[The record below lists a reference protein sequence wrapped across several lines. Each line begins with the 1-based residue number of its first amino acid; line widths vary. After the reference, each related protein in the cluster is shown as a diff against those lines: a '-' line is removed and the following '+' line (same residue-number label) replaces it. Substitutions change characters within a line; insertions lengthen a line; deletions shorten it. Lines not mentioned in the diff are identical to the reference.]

1 MASYI
6 VYRLIAAVP
15 VLGLVTLASFLLMR
29 LVPGDPA
36 MIIGGVSASDQEIA
50 NIREQLGLN
59 EPFLVQI
66 GSWYWKL
73 LQGDLGQSFLLGRSV
88 TQAFI
93 ERLPVTLSL
102 TLLAFVLSA
111 VLAIAL
117 GLAAALN
124 ANSWIDQVVMTTALV
139 GVAVPNFWLGLM
151 AIVLFSVHLGILP
164 SGGYV
169 PLSEDPLGW
178 LRSCILPAT
187 SLALLQIGLL
197 ARVTRSTT
205 LEVLGQD
212 YIRTARAKGLS
223 ETQVIGKHALKNVM
237 VPVVTVL
244 GISFSLLLG
253 GSVVIETVFS
263 VPGVG
268 RLLGSAILRR
278 DYPVIQG
285 TLLFIALKLLLINLA
300 VDLLYAYID
309 PRVRYER
316 GTR

>member
-1 MASYI
+1 MAAYI

-15 VLGLVTLASFLLMR
+15 VLALVTLASFLLMR

-50 NIREQLGLN
+50 QIREQLGLN

-73 LQGDLGQSFLLGRSV
+73 AQGDLGQSFLLGRSV

-102 TLLAFVLSA
+102 TLFAFVLSA
-111 VLAIAL
+111 VVAIAL
-117 GLAAALN
+117 GLVAALN
-124 ANSWIDQVVMTTALV
+124 ANSWIDQAVMTTALV
-139 GVAVPNFWLGLM
+139 GVALPNFWLGLM
-151 AIVLFSVHLGILP
+151 AIVLFSVHLGVLP

-169 PLSEDPLGW
+169 PLSEDVLGW

-223 ETQVIGKHALKNVM
+223 ETLVIGKHALKNVM

-263 VPGVG
+263 V
-268 RLLGSAILRR
+268 RI
-278 DYPVIQG
+278 
-285 TLLFIALKLLLINLA
+285 
-300 VDLLYAYID
+300 
-309 PRVRYER
+309 
-316 GTR
+316 

>member
-1 MASYI
+1 MAAYI

-15 VLGLVTLASFLLMR
+15 VLALVTLASFLLMR

-50 NIREQLGLN
+50 QIREQLGLN

-73 LQGDLGQSFLLGRSV
+73 AQGDLGQSFLLGRSV

-102 TLLAFVLSA
+102 TLFAFVLSA
-111 VLAIAL
+111 VVAIAL
-117 GLAAALN
+117 GLVAALN
-124 ANSWIDQVVMTTALV
+124 ANSWIDQAVMTTALV
-139 GVAVPNFWLGLM
+139 GVALPNFWLGLM
-151 AIVLFSVHLGILP
+151 AIVLFSVHLGVLP

-169 PLSEDPLGW
+169 PLSEDVLGW

-223 ETQVIGKHALKNVM
+223 ETLVIGKHALKNVM

-285 TLLFIALKLLLINLA
+285 TLLFIAIKLLLINLL

>member
-1 MASYI
+1 MAAYI
-6 VYRLIAAVP
+6 VYRLIAAIP
-15 VLGLVTLASFLLMR
+15 VLALVTLASFFLMR

-36 MIIGGVSASDQEIA
+36 IIIGGVSASDQEIE
-50 NIREQLGLN
+50 NIRAQLGLN
-59 EPFLVQI
+59 QPFLVQI
-66 GSWYWKL
+66 GNWYLKL

-102 TLLAFVLSA
+102 TLFAFVLSA
-111 VLAIAL
+111 VVAIAL
-117 GLAAALN
+117 GVAAALN
-124 ANSWIDQVVMTTALV
+124 ANTWIDQAVMTTALV
-139 GVAVPNFWLGLM
+139 GVALPNFWLGLM
-151 AIVLFSVHLGILP
+151 AIVLFSVHLGVLP

-169 PLSEDPLGW
+169 PLTEDAWGW
-178 LRSCILPAT
+178 LRSCVLPAT

-223 ETQVIGKHALKNVM
+223 ETVVIGKHALKNVM

-285 TLLFIALKLLLINLA
+285 TLLFIAIKLLVINLI